1 MLNLECDYKLEGDT
15 LYRLD
20 IFTSLNVFDIVI
32 ISLFN
37 ICKLRRCP
45 NLFTDLTFFSLKWY
59 RDDKE
64 FFRYIPRGEFSTRI
78 IYNRMYIELYMIF
91 FVNSFPRARTQMDK
105 V

>member
-20 IFTSLNVFDIVI
+20 IFRSLNIVDIVI

-45 NLFTDLTFFSLKWY
+45 NLLTDLTLFSLKWY

-64 FFRYIPRGEFSTRI
+64 FFRYIPRGEFSRFATSVCWTPI
-78 IYNRMYIELYMIF
+78 TAF
-91 FVNSFPRARTQMDK
+91 KPS
-105 V
+105 

>member
-20 IFTSLNVFDIVI
+20 VFRSLNIVDIVI
-32 ISLFN
+32 TSLFN

-45 NLFTDLTFFSLKWY
+45 NLVTDLTLFSLKWY

-78 IYNRMYIELYMIF
+78 MYNRMFIKLYMIF
-91 FVNSFPRARTQMDK
+91 IGPESDHWLCLSVTP
-105 V
+105 

>member
-20 IFTSLNVFDIVI
+20 IFFRSLTVFNIVI
-32 ISLFN
+32 LSLFN
-37 ICKLRRCP
+37 ICKLRKCP

-78 IYNRMYIELYMIF
+78 MYNRMYFKLYMIF
-91 FVNSFPRARTQMDK
+91 LSDPSPIIGNACQ
-105 V
+105 